1 LWIVHRLWTVGDGLL
16 LYFCTI
22 MNPKLSLALG
32 ILFISF
38 SPVFV
43 KLADAS
49 PIVCAFYRIAFAWVC
64 LLPYCLYKRNLKMAR
79 KDMLLALLGGLVFA
93 GDVAV
98 WNVSI
103 KMISATVS
111 TLLANLAPVWVGL
124 LSYLLY
130 KKTSGWLFWLGT
142 VIAIAGMIVLV
153 GINQVL
159 HLQFSMGIV
168 LAVTA
173 SVLYAIYMLLSKD
186 VLKRIATLPF
196 MFYTMLASTVFLLLI
211 AVLLHN
217 ELGHFNAKTWWSFA
231 GMGIICQL
239 AGWITINYAISF
251 LESTKVSIALLSQTV
266 TTGIL
271 AVVLL
276 NESLEVK
283 EIAGSVIV
291 LAGIALTFLKPKV
304 VKKAA

>member
-1 LWIVHRLWTVGDGLL
+1 
-16 LYFCTI
+16 
-22 MNPKLSLALG
+22 MNPKLSLVLG
-32 ILFISF
+32 IIFISF
-38 SPVFV
+38 SPIFV

-49 PIVCAFYRIAFAWVC
+49 PVVCAFYRIAFAWVC
-64 LLPYCLYKRNLKMAR
+64 LLPYCLYKGNLKMAR

-93 GDVAV
+93 SDVAV

-124 LSYLLY
+124 LSYMLY
-130 KKTSGWLFWLGT
+130 KKKSGWLFWLGT
-142 VIAIAGMIVLV
+142 AIAITGMVILV

-159 HLQFSMGIV
+159 HLQFNLGIV

-173 SVLYAIYMLLSKD
+173 SFFYAIYMLLTKD
-186 VLKRIATLPF
+186 VLKRIDTVPF
-196 MFYTMLASTVFLLLI
+196 MFYGMAASGAFLLIISAILGD
-211 AVLLHN
+211 
-217 ELGHFNAKTWWSFA
+217 ELVHFGVNTWLSFA

-239 AGWITINYAISF
+239 AGWTTINYAISF

-271 AVVLL
+271 AVLLL
-276 NESLEVK
+276 NESLETK
-283 EIAGSVIV
+283 EIIGSAIV
-291 LAGIALTFLKPKV
+291 LAGIAITFLKPK
-304 VKKAA
+304 KISI

>member
-1 LWIVHRLWTVGDGLL
+1 
-16 LYFCTI
+16 

-32 ILFISF
+32 IVFISF
-38 SPVFV
+38 SPIFV

-49 PIVCAFYRIAFAWVC
+49 PIVCAFYRIAFAWFC
-64 LLPYCLYKRNLKMAR
+64 LLPYCLYKGNLKLAR
-79 KDMLLALLGGLVFA
+79 KDIMLALLGGLIFA
-93 GDVAV
+93 SDVAV
-98 WNVSI
+98 WNISI

-130 KKTSGWLFWLGT
+130 RKKSGWLFWLGT
-142 VIAIAGMIVLV
+142 AIAIAGMVVLV

-159 HLQFSMGIV
+159 QLQFNLGIV

-173 SVLYAIYMLLSKD
+173 SVLYAIYMLITKD
-186 VLKRIATLPF
+186 VLKRIATIPF
-196 MFYTMLASTVFLLLI
+196 MFYSMLASTTFLLLI
-211 AVLLHN
+211 ASFLGDELL
-217 ELGHFNAKTWWSFA
+217 HFNAKTWLSFA
-231 GMGIICQL
+231 GMGLICQL

-276 NESLEVK
+276 NESLETK
-283 EIAGSVIV
+283 EIMGSVIV
-291 LAGIALTFLKPKV
+291 LGGIAITFLKPKV
-304 VKKAA
+304 NETLI